1 MIVKVSYEAINDI
14 AEIKRYIREECCNP
28 AAANRI
34 ANKITNKYKLLK
46 TSPYIGAAFNA
57 VADIESDYR
66 YLVCGSYIIFY
77 RILSDHVEV
86 VRIIYGRRD
95 YAKIIFGNDNDIQE
109 DTED

>member
-1 MIVKVSYEAINDI
+1 MIVKVNQEAINDI

-28 AAANRI
+28 DAANRI

-46 TSPYIGAAFNA
+46 TSPYIGASLNA
-57 VADIESDYR
+57 VSCFESNYR

-77 RILSDHVEV
+77 QVLSDHVEIA
-86 VRIIYGRRD
+86 RIIHGRRD
-95 YAKIIFGNDNDIQE
+95 YTKIIFNKDNNFDE

>member
-1 MIVKVSYEAINDI
+1 MILKVNQEAINDI
-14 AEIKRYIREECCNP
+14 AEINKYIREECCNP

-34 ANKITNKYKLLK
+34 ADKITGKYKLLK
-46 TSPYIGAAFNA
+46 TSPYIGAALNA

-77 RILSDHVEV
+77 RVLPDYVEV
-86 VRIIYGRRD
+86 SRIIYGRRD
-95 YAKIIFGNDNDIQE
+95 YAKIIFGGSDFEE